1 MRLLD
6 LWIVSGWAALTSP
19 DRIRRIPSVQL
30 ALGIPLFGRLMVIN
44 VLFNWLHLGP
54 LAAFLVAFAA
64 MTPVGHLLGSYLIW
78 HPTRG

>member
-30 ALGIPLFGRLMVIN
+30 AIVIPLFGRPMVIN

-54 LAAFLVAFAA
+54 LAAFLMALTA
-64 MTPVGHLLGSYLIW
+64 MTPVDHLIW